1 MNQLGIDLLSE
12 DIIEIDL
19 GDTELPDDVQLAAR
33 LVPDEEEELELDVDV
48 DVDDEEV
55 EDIDVEEEEEVD
67 LDELVDVDAESLV
80 AELRSLRRKI
90 NEAKELTKVKGIKND
105 MSDSW
110 GGKGDGK
117 SGLKGAYGGTGG
129 GKTGVDGSYGGGK
142 ASGDVLKVTLN
153 KLSEA
158 VKNERRRNRA
168 LANKL
173 NEYRSAVETL
183 REQLTDLNLFN
194 AKLLYVNKLLQN
206 KDVSSSQRRAVV
218 ESIDNAKSLREVKL
232 VYKTLTESFSRGK
245 RGSLKESVTRRAL
258 GSSSRR
264 TGRAS
269 SQSATAEVNRWA
281 ELAGIKN

>member
-19 GDTELPDDVQLAAR
+19 GDAELPDDVQLAAR

-48 DVDDEEV
+48 DVEDDEV
-55 EDIDVEEEEEVD
+55 EDIDVEE
-67 LDELVDVDAESLV
+67 
-80 AELRSLRRKI
+80 
-90 NEAKELTKVKGIKND
+90 ELTKVKGIKND

-168 LANKL
+168 LANRL

-206 KDVSSSQRRAVV
+206 KDVSAAQRNSVV

-232 VYKTLTESFSRGK
+232 VYRTLTESFSK
-245 RGSLKESVTRRAL
+245 DKSVLKESSAHRVL
-258 GSSSRR
+258 GSSSRT

-269 SQSATAEVNRWA
+269 VDSVTGEVDRWA
-281 ELAGIKN
+281 RLAGIDNTEA